1 MAFNP
6 REGTFSAGS
15 THPNR
20 VPTSPVFVQS
30 DPYYLDDEGMGV
42 DYGQRY
48 ARRPVVRDQFAENP
62 QARMAEVK
70 QRNEAQTISR
80 VAASQ
85 DDVARYLASGYAKDK
100 TALATAVQA
109 GDRATTE
116 KVLGRMSAF
125 REANHKALA
134 GWAVQGDWGGKTV
147 AGLAKAATEI
157 INEEYATNPISV
169 GYDGAGKPVKHVSA
183 QSFLDTGLNT
193 VGDVVAGYLEKG
205 FRTDMAEMEMA
216 ARSADIE
223 GVRAIAQRIGKFAED
238 NRDGLFRWSRYGAAG
253 GAQGAQ
259 LQALAQ
265 QIQSGAY
272 LDVPFDYGFG
282 AEGKPEGQYSARA
295 LISGEGMPAVKKR
308 AAQVAANR
316 YGVGT
321 RAAQIITDPDEPLHG
336 LFGAF
341 LNDIAAGEAM
351 QKSQQDPQP
360 GIDRVVRARSG
371 LQLVS
376 EHLAEHEDKWSSPQ
390 AAEGFYRGVYS
401 SFGGSLSKSQL
412 NELYED
418 FTQNSSAPGFDVN
431 RYFQDWRDIAS
442 SIAPTEQVQVKDG
455 QNVRTVDVQSRFADP
470 QRLLDTAFD
479 VKTRLRESGLATSS
493 PLVKSALRTQ
503 ARALDEIEKT
513 IGVTLADL
521 GYGDAL
527 AASTVYALSG
537 DRDDLAAGKVGG
549 SDANVIY
556 DAKAALDQTAQ
567 MLNIGDK
574 GDNADTGMVLPGVA
588 EAIRSATGRAYLEG
602 RKTSQAK
609 AFADMLG
616 DDAFADS
623 LRGAVSSAVRKT
635 LGVEQE
641 LSDALAEKF
650 VDNMRSGRNQSV
662 QGMLEEI
669 GRRVKTVKKP
679 DGTEEIVRTESRKFV
694 SPATGVETNEVP
706 KVGAGVGMFSM
717 TAVSPGVPHAQ
728 KIAARTELSRWA
740 DGTSDVFKGMDAE
753 LVAPVRDLARDVQDS
768 QRKLRRGD
776 GPGSTS
782 EYAGDAARVLE
793 ANLRLFGVDLARVR
807 ADDFLSSGDLFRW
820 VEGHDRYRGK
830 DDPGLNDRAV
840 AALQRIGKSIAT
852 DAEMS
857 EVDRRVAISL
867 FADVL
872 TGLAQRGEIWRLF
885 RRKYTGFGAD
895 EDRPGW
901 KDGDIGELLDSV
913 GVGGKLWSMK
923 MVPGLGTLSGGR
935 AYSQAEFRR
944 VNDSEAALFR
954 EDVKTRLSEEF
965 GVDPIDGLS
974 AAGFVRPEG
983 DRQTLTNDYGL
994 ILARF
999 EQLYRGQTVHKDTP
1013 TGGED
1018 TPAPADAVP
1027 AHNVA
1032 DMANRVLSRT
1042 LSSDTRLNRLKADL
1056 RRAIVPQFDSP
1067 EEAAAM
1073 FSRMEPLIDMK
1084 WQTGGYDAAKKF
1096 VDAQGSTVVLYRR
1109 GTNQMGED
1117 VVEPQRFTA
1126 SQLDELAT
1134 YSYGTRD
1141 WQALFQESRINKEL
1155 FDRQAASDVRVAED
1169 LRKQQNK
1176 E

>member
-1 MAFNP
+1 MASYPYGIDYSGHMVRPYRRNP
-6 REGTFSAGS
+6 PVGYLEGG
-15 THPNR
+15 
-20 VPTSPVFVQS
+20 Q
-30 DPYYLDDEGMGV
+30 GV
-42 DYGQRY
+42 DYTARY
-48 ARRPVVRDQFAENP
+48 VSGVRDQFAENP

-70 QRNEAQTISR
+70 HRNEVQAISR
-80 VAASQ
+80 ATASK
-85 DDVARYLASGYAKDK
+85 DDVARYLASGYDKDK
-100 TALATAVQA
+100 AALATAVQA
-109 GDRATTE
+109 GDRETTE
-116 KVLGRMSAF
+116 KVLGRISAF
-125 REANHKALA
+125 REVNHKALA
-134 GWAVQGDWGGKTV
+134 GWASQGDWGGETV
-147 AGLAKAATEI
+147 ARLSKAATELI
-157 INEEYATNPISV
+157 SEGYATKPISV

-183 QSFLDTGLNT
+183 QSFLETGLNT

-238 NRDGLFRWSRYGAAG
+238 NRDGLFRWSQYGAAG
-253 GAQGAQ
+253 GVQGVQ

-272 LDVPFDYGFG
+272 LDVPFGYGFG

-295 LISGEGMPAVKKR
+295 LISGEGMPAAVKKR

-371 LQLVS
+371 LQLVG
-376 EHLAEHEDKWSSPQ
+376 EHLAEHEDQWSSPQ
-390 AAEGFYRGVYS
+390 TAEGFYRGVYS

-418 FTQNSSAPGFDVN
+418 FRQNSSTPEFDVN
-431 RYFQDWRDIAS
+431 RYFQNWRDLAS
-442 SIAPTEQVQVKDG
+442 SIAPMEQIQVKDG
-455 QNVRTVDVQSRFADP
+455 QNVRTVDVQSKFADP

-479 VKTRLRESGLATSS
+479 VKTRLRDNGLATSS

-503 ARALDEIEKT
+503 ARVMDEIEKT
-513 IGVTLADL
+513 IGVTLADI

-537 DRDDLAAGKVGG
+537 DRDDLVAGKNGG

-567 MLNIGDK
+567 MLNIGDQ
-574 GDNADTGMVLPGVA
+574 GDNTDTGMVLPGVA

-602 RKTSQAK
+602 RKTSSAK

-616 DDAFADS
+616 DDAFAGS

-669 GRRVKTVKKP
+669 GRRVKTVKKS
-679 DGTEEIVRTESRKFV
+679 DGTEETVRTEPRKFV
-694 SPATGVETNEVP
+694 SPATGVESDEIP
-706 KVGAGVGMFSM
+706 EVGADVGMFSM
-717 TAVSPGVPHAQ
+717 TKASPDIPREQ
-728 KIAARTELSRWA
+728 KFAARMELSRWA
-740 DGTSDVFKGMDAE
+740 NGTSEVFKGMDAG
-753 LVAPVRDLARDVQDS
+753 LVVSVRDLAKDVQSS
-768 QRKLRRGD
+768 QTKLRRD
-776 GPGSTS
+776 NAPASTS
-782 EYAGDAARVLE
+782 EYVGDAARVLE
-793 ANLRLFGVDLARVR
+793 ANLRLSGVDLARIR

-820 VEGHDRYRGK
+820 VEGHDRYSGK
-830 DDPGLNDRAV
+830 SDPGLSDRAV
-840 AALQRIGKSIAT
+840 GALQRIGRSIAIGS
-852 DAEMS
+852 EMS

-867 FADVL
+867 FADIL
-872 TGLAQRGEIWRLF
+872 TGLAQRGGIGHLF
-885 RRKYTGFGAD
+885 SRRYTGAGSD

-901 KDGDIGELLDSV
+901 RDAEIGELLDDV
-913 GVGGKLWSMK
+913 GVGRQLWSRK

-935 AYSQAEFRR
+935 AYVQTEFRR

-965 GVDPIDGLS
+965 GVEPIDGLK

-983 DRQTLTNDYGL
+983 DRKTLTNDYGS

-999 EQLYRGQTVHKDTP
+999 EQLYRGQTVHEDTP

-1018 TPAPADAVP
+1018 DPVSADAAPV
-1027 AHNVA
+1027 HNVA

-1042 LSSDTRLNRLKADL
+1042 LSSDIRLNRIKSDL

-1096 VDAQGSTVVLYRR
+1096 ADAQGSTVVLYRR
-1109 GTNQMGED
+1109 GTNQMGEE

-1126 SQLDELAT
+1126 GQLDELAT
-1134 YSYGTRD
+1134 HNYGTRD

-1155 FDRQAASDVRVAED
+1155 FDKQVASDIRVEED

>member
-1 MAFNP
+1 MASYPYDIDYSGRVVLPYRRNP
-6 REGTFSAGS
+6 PVGYLEGG
-15 THPNR
+15 
-20 VPTSPVFVQS
+20 Q
-30 DPYYLDDEGMGV
+30 GV
-42 DYGQRY
+42 DYTARY
-48 ARRPVVRDQFAENP
+48 ASGVRDQFAENP

-70 QRNEAQTISR
+70 HRNEVQAISR
-80 VAASQ
+80 VAASK
-85 DDVARYLASGYAKDK
+85 DDVARYLASGYDKDK
-100 TALATAVQA
+100 AALATAVQA
-109 GDRATTE
+109 GDRETTE
-116 KVLGRMSAF
+116 KVLGRISAF

-134 GWAVQGDWGGKTV
+134 GWASQGDWGGETV
-147 AGLAKAATEI
+147 ARLSKAATEMI
-157 INEEYATNPISV
+157 SEGYATNPISV

-183 QSFLDTGLNT
+183 QSFLETGLNT

-238 NRDGLFRWSRYGAAG
+238 NRDGLFRWSQYGAAG

-272 LDVPFDYGFG
+272 LDVPFGYGFG

-295 LISGEGMPAVKKR
+295 LISGEGMPAAVKKR
-308 AAQVAANR
+308 ASQVAANR

-336 LFGAF
+336 LFGTF

-371 LQLVS
+371 LQLVG
-376 EHLAEHEDKWSSPQ
+376 EHLAEHEDQWSSPQ

-418 FTQNSSAPGFDVN
+418 FRQNSSTPEFDVN
-431 RYFQDWRDIAS
+431 RYFQDWRDLAS
-442 SIAPTEQVQVKDG
+442 SIAPTEQIQVKDG

-479 VKTRLRESGLATSS
+479 VKTRLRDNGLATSS

-503 ARALDEIEKT
+503 ARAMDEIEKT
-513 IGVTLADL
+513 IGVTLADV

-537 DRDDLAAGKVGG
+537 DRDDLAAGKNGG

-567 MLNIGDK
+567 MLNIGDQ

-602 RKTSQAK
+602 RKTSSAK

-616 DDAFADS
+616 DDAFAGS

-641 LSDALAEKF
+641 LSDALAETF

-669 GRRVKTVKKP
+669 GRRVKTVKKS
-679 DGTEEIVRTESRKFV
+679 DGTEETVRTEPRKFV
-694 SPATGVETNEVP
+694 SPATGVETDEVP
-706 KVGAGVGMFSM
+706 KLGAETGLFSM
-717 TAVSPGVPHAQ
+717 DPAKLTASGSSMAQ
-728 KIAARTELSRWA
+728 RRAAREALMRWA
-740 DGTSDVFKGMDAE
+740 DGTDSIYQGMSE
-753 LVAPVRDLARDVQDS
+753 GVKSSVQ
-768 QRKLRRGD
+768 RL
-776 GPGSTS
+776 
-782 EYAGDAARVLE
+782 AGDVIAVQRAQRASSSHEETKAYISDAGAVLGE
-793 ANLRLFGVDLARVR
+793 NLVMGGANPQDIKFVSDGGLLRLL
-807 ADDFLSSGDLFRW
+807 
-820 VEGHDRYRGK
+820 EGHDRGDRGLLK
-830 DDPGLNDRAV
+830 DAVEYAAELAETIDRTSDMPEKRRALYISLLGDVV
-840 AALQRIGKSIAT
+840 AAVMNQG
-852 DAEMS
+852 
-857 EVDRRVAISL
+857 
-867 FADVL
+867 
-872 TGLAQRGEIWRLF
+872 
-885 RRKYTGFGAD
+885 GAD
-895 EDRPGW
+895 EFFQPRKGFDAWTNPTY
-901 KDGDIGELLDSV
+901 KPE
-913 GVGGKLWSMK
+913 
-923 MVPGLGTLSGGR
+923 
-935 AYSQAEFRR
+935 Y
-944 VNDSEAALFR
+944 AALGDLFHRVGMDQRLYDPAVSDETGQSLGWQPKMKSVKAGDMQAFR
-954 EDVKTRLSEEF
+954 DDMRARLREEF
-965 GVDPIDGLS
+965 GISDDTDALS
-974 AAGFVRPEG
+974 AAGYTRTPDG
-983 DRQTLTNDYGL
+983 KRWTHGDYGS

-999 EQLYRGQTVHKDTP
+999 EQLYRGQTVHADAP

-1018 TPAPADAVP
+1018 DPVSADAAPV
-1027 AHNVA
+1027 HNVA

-1042 LSSDTRLNRLKADL
+1042 LSSDTRLNRLKSDL

-1109 GTNQMGED
+1109 GTNQMGEE

-1126 SQLDELAT
+1126 GQLDELAT
-1134 YSYGTRD
+1134 HNYGTRD

-1155 FDRQAASDVRVAED
+1155 FDKQVASDIRVEED